1 MEDIIIDIPSDH
13 IVIDVYDEDT
23 LTFIT
28 YMYTRLIRGAISRGR
43 ARGISAPLVASV
55 DNSHICARQVV
66 PSLSVASLEDHS

>member
-28 YMYTRLIRGAISRGR
+28 YIRGAISRGRR

-55 DNSHICARQVV
+55 DNSHTCARQVV
-66 PSLSVASLEDHS
+66 PSLSVASLEDYS

>member
-28 YMYTRLIRGAISRGR
+28 YMYKRLIRSSVSRGR
-43 ARGISAPLVASV
+43 AQGVVASSVVSV
-55 DNSHICARQVV
+55 DNSHTCARQVV
-66 PSLSVASLEDHS
+66 PSLSVASLEDYS